1 MKPVAS
7 QKLMENNRNHEKTS
21 IEVLESIKSVK
32 QCRLWIKSG
41 VYFLVKM
48 KQRTRREI
56 LKMKQIYEN
65 ETGQN
70 ETGWHEI
77 LKLKMKPG
85 GT

>member
-1 MKPVAS
+1 
-7 QKLMENNRNHEKTS
+7 
-21 IEVLESIKSVK
+21 
-32 QCRLWIKSG
+32 
-41 VYFLVKM
+41 
-48 KQRTRREI
+48 
-56 LKMKQIYEN
+56 MKQIYEN